1 MHPRE
6 NHVKVL
12 LLCSSFNGLSQRAWT
27 ELRGA
32 GHELR
37 VQLAADPGHGHRA
50 PRTHWSPT

>member
-12 LLCSSFNGLSQRAWT
+12 LLCSSFNGLSQRTWT

-32 GHELR
+32 GHDVR
-37 VQLAADPGHGHRA
+37 VQLAGDP
-50 PRTHWSPT
+50 